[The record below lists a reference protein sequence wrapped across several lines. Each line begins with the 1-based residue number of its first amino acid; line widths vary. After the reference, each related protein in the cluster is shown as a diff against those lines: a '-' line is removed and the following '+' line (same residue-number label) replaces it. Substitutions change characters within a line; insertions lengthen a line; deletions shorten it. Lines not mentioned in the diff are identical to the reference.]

1 MENNIKTPFGKLTYL
16 GDLLSIVYPST
27 VLYYNEKNEPVIV
40 EWLDEDELGLD
51 VYIIYKTNTDILDGF
66 LKGNIS
72 HLSLIKSADKS
83 IYFIFYNNIENEV
96 FTKISYNKIDKNA
109 LPKETVYFNEEH
121 SSDFLLI
128 ADYFDIRF
136 TTEKEKD
143 DYFKVLEE
151 FSKKSDT
158 GLLRLHLNEG
168 ENIAHGTVDTIVLGK
183 LLLGFEDLYHE
194 TALDVIKGSERKP
207 LLKRLPDD
215 ISIIEMT
222 STEVYIQEAASFSI
236 YLKSKIDTE
245 SESLEYKYVS
255 DEIFSNIND
264 IICLS
269 SDKHKLESIK
279 SSFNPKVFDSLSNF
293 SEIILDNKVTL
304 DIEYFNSKSDKKLTQ
319 SIKPST
325 AHNIHNNITSFTK
338 EENTTIKLNGRF
350 IMLNTKTGY
359 FVFHSVGKGEISGY
373 VSELIKENMFT
384 FNFKNKYDVVILQN
398 KITRL
403 KYDNLKIS
411 NTLESC
417 FVIN

>member
-1 MENNIKTPFGKLTYL
+1 MEKINSPFGKLTYL
-16 GDLLSIVYPST
+16 GDLLSTFYPST
-27 VLYYNEKNEPVIV
+27 VLYHNEYNNPVIV
-40 EWLDEDELGLD
+40 EWLDEDEDLEKDL
-51 VYIIYKTNTDILDGF
+51 YIIYRTTVDALEQF
-66 LKGNIS
+66 VKGIIS
-72 HLSLIKSADKS
+72 HLDLIKSTDKS
-83 IYFIFYNNIENEV
+83 EYYKFSGSIVDAIFE
-96 FTKISYNKIDKNA
+96 KIPYSKIDKTC
-109 LPKETVYFNEEH
+109 LPNEISYFNDKL
-121 SSDFLLI
+121 SSDYLSISNF
-128 ADYFDIRF
+128 FDINF
-136 TTEKEKD
+136 SSKTEKD
-143 DYFKVLEE
+143 DYFKVLEG

-194 TALDVIKGSERKP
+194 TALDVIKGSDRKP
-207 LLKRLPDD
+207 LLKRLPED
-215 ISIIEMT
+215 ISIVEMT

-245 SESLEYKYVS
+245 SESQEYKYVS

-325 AHNIHNNITSFTK
+325 AHNIHNNIISFTK

-350 IMLNTKTGY
+350 TMLNTKTGY

-373 VSELIKENMFT
+373 VSELIKDNMFT
-384 FNFKNKYDVVILQN
+384 FNFKDKYDVVILQN

-417 FVIN
+417 FVIS

>member
-1 MENNIKTPFGKLTYL
+1 MEKINSPFGKLTYL
-16 GDLLSIVYPST
+16 GDLLSTFYPST
-27 VLYYNEKNEPVIV
+27 VLYHNEYNNPVIV
-40 EWLDEDELGLD
+40 EWLDEDEDLEKDL
-51 VYIIYKTNTDILDGF
+51 YIIYRTTVDALEQF
-66 LKGNIS
+66 VKGIIS
-72 HLSLIKSADKS
+72 HLDLIKSTDKS
-83 IYFIFYNNIENEV
+83 DYYKFSGSIVDAIFE
-96 FTKISYNKIDKNA
+96 KIPYSKIDKTC
-109 LPKETVYFNEEH
+109 LPNEISYFNDKL
-121 SSDFLLI
+121 SSDYLSISNFFNI
-128 ADYFDIRF
+128 NFSSK
-136 TTEKEKD
+136 TEKD

-194 TALDVIKGSERKP
+194 TALDVIKGSDRKP
-207 LLKRLPDD
+207 LLKRLPED
-215 ISIIEMT
+215 ISIVEMT

-245 SESLEYKYVS
+245 SESQEYKYVS

-325 AHNIHNNITSFTK
+325 AHNIHNNIISFTK

-350 IMLNTKTGY
+350 TMLNTKTGY

-373 VSELIKENMFT
+373 VSELIKDNMFT
-384 FNFKNKYDVVILQN
+384 FNFKDKYDVVILQN